1 MVSKKL
7 VTYSEI
13 CSSLNLK
20 QQLFIMLDKKKK
32 KRNYIEKQICS
43 FPSYNFSKIHVGCV
57 RGAPSSNNDEA
68 WVVVKISD
76 YIYPS

>member
-1 MVSKKL
+1 
-7 VTYSEI
+7 
-13 CSSLNLK
+13 
-20 QQLFIMLDKKKK
+20 MLDKKKK

-43 FPSYNFSKIHVGCV
+43 FSSYNFSKIHVGCV